1 MKNLIPRVIQWAEE
15 SNFVNPADIQS
26 ETLMMISKFGKI
38 SDVIVKSKSDSDE
51 IGDCLISLIII
62 CRMRNISLVECLD
75 YPLKVKDER
84 FKNPFYVLVIILSS
98 IGKVSERVGKDK
110 EIKKEVCY
118 LIIYL
123 TILAALQ
130 NLTLL
135 ECLEYSFKNIQNKKI
150 IKFNGVI
157 LTDTDEDYHI
167 ALKVLQQRKDNPNN

>member
-38 SDVIVKSKSDSDE
+38 SDVIVKSKSGSDE

-62 CRMRNISLVECLD
+62 CRMGGISLVECLD

-84 FKNPFYVLVIILSS
+84 LKDPFYVLVTILSI
-98 IGKVSERVGKDK
+98 IGKVSENVGKDK

-118 LIIYL
+118 LIIFL

-135 ECLEYSFKNIQNKKI
+135 ECLEYSFKNIRNKKI

-157 LTDTDEDYHI
+157 LTDTDEDYPI
-167 ALKVLQQRKDNPNN
+167 ALKVLQQRKDNLNN